1 MSATSNP
8 AAAEPPLAAAGRQRS
23 ITSSLFGLFLI
34 LAGTLF
40 TLSNFELLPF
50 QPTLLDLLPILFGIV
65 ACDRLLA
72 GRPSRALIWLGLGA
86 VLAYGLFNQSFEL
99 KKMLQLWPLIPVLIG
114 LNIVLKALG
123 LLGPGPTGR
132 QGELAFFGSL
142 RSRVADQA
150 YSGGS
155 CIAVLGGHRIDLREA
170 RLHENGATLQV
181 FAMWG
186 GIGITVPPGWS
197 VSTQVFCAFGGA
209 DDKTRPPHSVPAGL
223 PRLVVRGVVLMGGL
237 EVRN

>member
-8 AAAEPPLAAAGRQRS
+8 AAAEPFGAKGGRQRS

-34 LAGTLF
+34 VAGSLF

-72 GRPSRALIWLGLGA
+72 GRPTRALIWLGLGA
-86 VLAYGLFNQSFEL
+86 LLAYTLFVQSFEL
-99 KKMLQLWPLIPVLIG
+99 KRILQLWPLLLVLFGISM
-114 LNIVLKALG
+114 VLRALG
-123 LLGPGPTGR
+123 LGRRRDSGR
-132 QGELAFFGSL
+132 QGELAFFSSL
-142 RSRVADQA
+142 HNRVADPA
-150 YSGGS
+150 YDGGS
-155 CIAVLGGHRIDLREA
+155 CIAVLGGHRLDLREA
-170 RLHENGATLQV
+170 RLHENGAILQV
-181 FAMWG
+181 FVMWG
-186 GIGITVPPGWS
+186 GIGVVVPESWS

-209 DDKTRPPHSVPAGL
+209 DDKTRPPHSLPSGM

-237 EVRN
+237 DIRN